1 MQESF
6 DEEREILKWIAIVT
20 MTIDHTGAALYPE
33 HMALRFIGRLS
44 FPLFGYLLV
53 LGVESTRSLKNYLIR
68 LLLFAFIS
76 QVPFY
81 LAVGKEPL
89 SPLNIL
95 VTLSLG
101 VLTIHSL
108 RTTNPLLILI
118 PLFASVVLNFD
129 YGIYGLIA
137 ISCIYL
143 LTIETK
149 LGVISLVL
157 LNFAFLLLG
166 SPYQILSLLALP
178 FILAHKR
185 GFQFKVRNVDR
196 KTVYPLWRKYLFY
209 VYYPLHLT
217 VLYLIKAYYWFY

>member
-108 RTTNPLLILI
+108 RTTNHLLILI
-118 PLFASVVLNFD
+118 PLVASVVLNFD

-166 SPYQILSLLALP
+166 SPYQILSLFALP

-185 GFQFKVRNVDR
+185 GFQSKARNVDR

>member
-89 SPLNIL
+89 NPLNIL

-143 LTIETK
+143 LTIQTK

-166 SPYQILSLLALP
+166 SPYQILSLFALP
-178 FILAHKR
+178 FILVHKR